1 MPFVVIII
9 MAHHLNYGDEK
20 CKAPG
25 VSSSLSYDATAA
37 FAILRGRSECLRMRE
52 CRSLGI
58 VHAAI

>member
-37 FAILRGRSECLRMRE
+37 FAFGNFMFIYVEEVS
-52 CRSLGI
+52 
-58 VHAAI
+58 V

>member
-1 MPFVVIII
+1 MEGVHNMPVIVIII

-37 FAILRGRSECLRMRE
+37 FAFGNFMFMFMWKK
-52 CRSLGI
+52 
-58 VHAAI
+58 

>member
-25 VSSSLSYDATAA
+25 RLVVT
-37 FAILRGRSECLRMRE
+37 FI
-52 CRSLGI
+52 
-58 VHAAI
+58 